1 MKRRIGRKRGWDLL
15 VSCDSEEAGRRGRRG
30 EVPSCYKGDEDGETK
45 EVEKEEEGDE
55 RVLLIVKGQ

>member
-1 MKRRIGRKRGWDLL
+1 MKRLGEGEDGEKYLL
-15 VSCDSEEAGRRGRRG
+15 VI
-30 EVPSCYKGDEDGETK
+30 GDEDGETK